1 MIKSSYFFIL
11 ALILTVSC
19 RENDDD
25 DPVVLD
31 PNERKVFVLNEGNFQ
46 FGNASISVFQPE
58 KSEVKHFVFESNNSG
73 RPIGDVVQSMEI
85 IDNKGFIVVNNSSKI
100 EVVDISNF
108 KSLGSISPFNSPR
121 YILPISKNKAYVSD
135 LYEGKI
141 SIIDPEQQTIIG
153 SISTGGWTE
162 EMHLANN
169 KAFVCHMDSAQILV
183 IDVQSDQIINRIKTP
198 VEPNKILQDVN
209 GNLWVACSGGFS
221 EDYTALVQINP
232 SNEQIIK
239 TITSNDLS
247 NSINNLEMHPSKSS
261 LFYLM
266 SGDLFE
272 ISISDSTLP
281 SQALVSGDGKLFYGL
296 GVDVVANEIYV
307 SDAIDYQQHGVV
319 FRYDFNGNQI
329 SHFRAGIIPGDF
341 IFYK

>member
-1 MIKSSYFFIL
+1 MK
-11 ALILTVSC
+11 
-19 RENDDD
+19 
-25 DPVVLD
+25 
-31 PNERKVFVLNEGNFQ
+31 
-46 FGNASISVFQPE
+46 
-58 KSEVKHFVFESNNSG
+58 
-73 RPIGDVVQSMEI
+73 EI

-221 EDYTALVQINP
+221 EDYTALV
-232 SNEQIIK
+232 
-239 TITSNDLS
+239 
-247 NSINNLEMHPSKSS
+247 
-261 LFYLM
+261 
-266 SGDLFE
+266 
-272 ISISDSTLP
+272 
-281 SQALVSGDGKLFYGL
+281 
-296 GVDVVANEIYV
+296 
-307 SDAIDYQQHGVV
+307 
-319 FRYDFNGNQI
+319 
-329 SHFRAGIIPGDF
+329 
-341 IFYK
+341 